1 MNFLTKLEKL
11 RRLDGVVLYK
21 WTASRRRLGGDF
33 IPLNTVRLHTITCE
47 GGRVVYSA
55 AAPVVFME
63 RGRSVIKFLDAN
75 VLNVVEGPRK
85 GLNIVSSFLKR
96 DEEAAPVSRCES
108 LVLSDKEPT
117 KWIGQQVL
125 SMGCSPVYPVSR
137 LITPELFRISKR
149 PENLK
154 PLFSLGLVQA
164 IGGTRSDTLQQ
175 LKEKFIQNLER
186 LGSKTEDGWVVCN
199 DYISSGGCCVVA
211 ARGITTRSGSA
222 VHSMPLQSYR
232 DELFSRKWSINTG
245 ETNDN
250 LQRTSGRK
258 IEPAN
263 TAAVDSYD
271 RA

>member
-1 MNFLTKLEKL
+1 MDFLTKLEKL

-21 WTASRRRLGGDF
+21 WTAARRRLGGDF
-33 IPLNTVRLHTITCE
+33 IPLNSVRLHTITCE
-47 GGRVVYSA
+47 GGRVTYSA

-75 VLNVVEGPRK
+75 VLNVMEGPRK

-96 DEEAAPVSRCES
+96 EEEAAPVSRCES
-108 LVLSDKEPT
+108 LELTSSEPAR
-117 KWIGQQVL
+117 WIGQQVL
-125 SMGCSPVYPVSR
+125 SIGCSHVYPVSR
-137 LITPELFRISKR
+137 LITPELFRMSKR

-164 IGGTRSDTLQQ
+164 IGGTRADTLQQ
-175 LKEKFIQNLER
+175 LKDKFLQNLER
-186 LGSKTEDGWVVCN
+186 LGSRTDDGWVVSN

-211 ARGITTRSGSA
+211 SRGITMRSGSV
-222 VHSMPLQSYR
+222 VHSMPLQAYR

-250 LQRTSGRK
+250 LQRTSSRK
-258 IEPAN
+258 VEPAN
-263 TAAVDSYD
+263 TAAVDSDD
-271 RA
+271 RP